1 MPVRSYSRTRSAA
14 RPAPPAEEGAEFRAR
29 VYAWIRRIPRGRV
42 ATYGQIA
49 GLAGAPRRARHVG
62 QALAAPPPGLDLPWH
77 RVINAQGRISP
88 RGTGGGAP
96 AGAGKRRRSRA
107 RKPAPSGAETRQRRW
122 LEAEGVRFRDG
133 RIDLERYRWNPAL
146 NDDWV

>member
-1 MPVRSYSRTRSAA
+1 
-14 RPAPPAEEGAEFRAR
+14 

-49 GLAGAPRRARHVG
+49 RLAGAPRRARHVG
-62 QALAAPPPGLDLPWH
+62 QALADPPPELHVPWH
-77 RVINAQGRISP
+77 RVVNAQGRISL
-88 RGTGGGAP
+88 RGTGSGAP
-96 AGAGKRRRSRA
+96 EGIRARRRMPSRA
-107 RKPAPSGAETRQRRW
+107 RKPAPGGPEARQRRL

-146 NDDWV
+146 SDDWV